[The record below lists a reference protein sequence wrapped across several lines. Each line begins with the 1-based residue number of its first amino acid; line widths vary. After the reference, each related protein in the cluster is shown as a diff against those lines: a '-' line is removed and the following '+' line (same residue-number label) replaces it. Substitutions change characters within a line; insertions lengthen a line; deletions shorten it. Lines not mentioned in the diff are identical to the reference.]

1 VLIGAGLRKVDLTA
15 AYLSNAY
22 LARADLRGAKF
33 GCTTA
38 RLKVSNETPND
49 DNVPSEDSK
58 ETKKCAHLQNASLHL
73 AKLPGAQLDRA
84 ELQGASLSGAHLEG
98 ATFTRAQLQGA
109 NLEFAELEGA
119 SLDHAELQGA
129 SLGRARLQGASLD
142 YAELSGASLESAQMA
157 GASLRGTDLQGAVL
171 RFADFGGA
179 LLKRVHVWRIDP
191 LESSGLFFNAFVE
204 DPQVKPDEWSVQS
217 YQELRRLIRMTVPE
231 GWARDE
237 ALSRIAILDPRRRL
251 GLEEKGEATTWLY
264 LAHSYPSPDPYRAQ
278 LSARLQE
285 IACTADG
292 APYVIQGLRRQL
304 MLRFGPSLKFRAQ
317 IVTAFLDETTCPGT
331 HGLSDDDTAVFRKMR
346 DNAAKGS

>member
-1 VLIGAGLRKVDLTA
+1 MRWTSPHDLLVGGDVDLIERKPSSLWSNRLVLPGIDVIDHMKFDSEDKIAALPETFSLRGRHLEGAVLIGAGLRKVDLTA

-98 ATFTRAQLQGA
+98 ATFTGAQLQGA

-171 RFADFGGA
+171 GSADFGGA
-179 LLKRVHVWRIDP
+179 HLKRVHVWRIDP
-191 LESSGLFFNAFVE
+191 LESSESSGLFFNAFVE

-217 YQELRRLIRMTVPE
+217 RAETV
-231 GWARDE
+231 D
-237 ALSRIAILDPRRRL
+237 
-251 GLEEKGEATTWLY
+251 
-264 LAHSYPSPDPYRAQ
+264 
-278 LSARLQE
+278 
-285 IACTADG
+285 
-292 APYVIQGLRRQL
+292 
-304 MLRFGPSLKFRAQ
+304 
-317 IVTAFLDETTCPGT
+317 
-331 HGLSDDDTAVFRKMR
+331 
-346 DNAAKGS
+346 